1 MEWSLTADV
10 GPLAFRLAHIQ
21 TGPFDASGAQGLLT
35 LEDGTSV
42 KRWARGEDV
51 FLLVD
56 HRSDPHGPARIEFWE
71 CATSAE
77 FELGGLFAL
86 CDAYGDRAAQP
97 AAAAPTSLKPIV

>member
-1 MEWSLTADV
+1 MEWSLTTQV
-10 GPLAFRLAHIQ
+10 GPVAFRLASVR
-21 TGPFDASGAQGLLT
+21 TGKLDTSQASGLLT
-35 LEDGTSV
+35 LEDGTRV

-56 HRSDPHGPARIEFWE
+56 HRSDPHAPARIEFWE
-71 CATSAE
+71 CAAPPE

-86 CDAYGDRAAQP
+86 CDAFGEHAGYP